1 MVPWYLVGGWLSVQ
15 WLLVE
20 SLESQSRVDV
30 YWKKQTKHR
39 RSPGIFGMV
48 NQKIVMAVAPQ
59 EFLDSLGAKSLGWS
73 VELANTVR
81 DAAIL
86 VIGSRIGDEDLP
98 KQGMSIH
105 WLKSDLLGTSTIS
118 GWWFG
123 TWFLFF
129 HIMGIIIPSDFHIF
143 QRGRYTTNQICIYIL
158 YNYMLVQGPDFVA
171 EMSNEVHKNAKSSL
185 IFWQKDH

>member
-1 MVPWYLVGGWLSVQ
+1 MVPWYLVGGWLIVQ
-15 WLLVE
+15 WLLV
-20 SLESQSRVDV
+20 ESQSRVDV
-30 YWKKQTKHR
+30 YWKKKTKHR

-48 NQKIVMAVAPQ
+48 NQKIAMAVAPQ

-86 VIGSRIGDEDLP
+86 AIGSRIGDEHQDLP
-98 KQGMSIH
+98 KRGMSIH

-123 TWFLFF
+123 TWSLFF

-143 QRGRYTTNQICIYIL
+143 QRGRYTTNQICIYI
-158 YNYMLVQGPDFVA
+158 YIIQVYVSSGTRFCRW
-171 EMSNEVHKNAKSSL
+171 NEQRSL
-185 IFWQKDH
+185 QKCQI